1 MRRRQ
6 FITLL
11 GGAVTLSLAARAQ
24 QPAVPVI
31 GWLGTGWPDSAT
43 EQLHAF
49 REGLS
54 GAGFVEGKNV
64 AIEYRWEEGQY
75 DLLPAL
81 AADLVRRKVAL
92 IFAFGGPRPTRAA
105 KSATSTIPIPI
116 VFTAATDPVATGL
129 VASLN
134 RPGGNVTG
142 IYSLANELGAK
153 QLGLIREV
161 VRGAITIAL
170 LVNPNT
176 PGAEALPKDLQAAVR
191 SLGLQIVILRAG
203 SERDLDAVFASLA
216 QQRPDALLIQSDGF
230 LIHRRIQIAATAA
243 QHGIPAIAGSHY
255 FAAAG
260 VLMTY
265 ATSVAESS
273 YQAGL
278 YAGRILKGEK
288 PVDLP
293 VQQSTKVE
301 LVINL
306 TTAKALGLTVPPSLL
321 ALADEVIE

>member
-1 MRRRQ
+1 MMKRRE
-6 FITLL
+6 FLTLL
-11 GGAVTLSLAARAQ
+11 GGAAAWPLAARAQ

-31 GWLGTGWPDSAT
+31 GWLGTGWPESAT
-43 EQLHAF
+43 EQVHAF

-75 DLLPAL
+75 DRLPAL
-81 AADLVRRKVAL
+81 AADLARRKAAV
-92 IFAFGGPRPTRAA
+92 IFAYGGPRPTRAA
-105 KSATSTIPIPI
+105 KSATSTIPI
-116 VFTAATDPVATGL
+116 VFTAATDPVAAGL

-142 IYSLANELGAK
+142 AYSLNNELGAK
-153 QLGLIREV
+153 QLGLIHEV
-161 VRGAITIAL
+161 VPKAMTLAL

-176 PGAEALPKDLQAAVR
+176 PGADALPQNLQAAVR

-216 QQRPDALLIQSDGF
+216 QQRPDALLIQADAF
-230 LIHRRIQIAATAA
+230 LAHRRIQIAAAAA
-243 QHGIPAIAGSHY
+243 QHGIPATAGSHV
-255 FAAAG
+255 FAEAG

-265 ATSVAESS
+265 APNAKEFV

-278 YAGRILKGEK
+278 YAGRILKGEN
-288 PVDLP
+288 PADLP

-306 TTAKALGLTVPPSLL
+306 KTAKALGLTVPPSLL
-321 ALADEVIE
+321 AVADEVIE

>member
-1 MRRRQ
+1 MNARRE

-11 GGAVTLSLAARAQ
+11 GGAAAWPLAAQAQ

-31 GWLGTGWPDSAT
+31 GWLGTGWRDSAT
-43 EQLHAF
+43 EQVYAF

-54 GAGFVEGKNV
+54 GVGFVEGKNV

-75 DLLPAL
+75 DRLPAL
-81 AADLVRRKVAL
+81 AADLARRKAAV
-92 IFAFGGPRPTRAA
+92 IFAYGGPRPTRAA
-105 KSATSTIPIPI
+105 KSATSTIPI
-116 VFTAATDPVATGL
+116 VFTAATDPVAAGL

-161 VRGAITIAL
+161 VPTAITIAL

-176 PGAEALPKDLQAAVR
+176 PGAEALPKNLQAAVR
-191 SLGLQIVILRAG
+191 SLGLQLVILSTG
-203 SERDLDAVFASLA
+203 SESDLDAVFASLA

-265 ATSVAESS
+265 ATNVAESS

-288 PVDLP
+288 PADLP

>member
-1 MRRRQ
+1 MNARRE

-11 GGAVTLSLAARAQ
+11 GGAAAWPLAAQAQ

-31 GWLGTGWPDSAT
+31 GWLGTGWRDSAT
-43 EQLHAF
+43 EQVYAF

-54 GAGFVEGKNV
+54 GVGFVEGKNV

-75 DLLPAL
+75 DRLPAL
-81 AADLVRRKVAL
+81 AADLARRKAAV
-92 IFAFGGPRPTRAA
+92 IFAYGGPRPTRAA
-105 KSATSTIPIPI
+105 KSATSTIPI
-116 VFTAATDPVATGL
+116 VFTAATDPVAAGL

-161 VRGAITIAL
+161 VPTAITIAL

-176 PGAEALPKDLQAAVR
+176 PGAEALPKNLQAAVR
-191 SLGLQIVILRAG
+191 SLGLQLVILSAG

-321 ALADEVIE
+321 AIADEVIE